1 MMEDDKKLSA
11 ERSLEIIGDAIW
23 RSRRDVTADAAT
35 PMIVWGALI
44 CITGIAV
51 SWTWRATGDPLWNL
65 LWVAMGGIGWACYLI
80 NLKRKYDGGQAPT
93 FAAQVIRWTWMFFA
107 AITVFAAIY
116 SCLPDKAAQGWP
128 YMPIY
133 PAVLLLFSLASAVS
147 TAVMGVNEN
156 YGFSA
161 FSLIVAGWAL
171 QDNGPGQAFDMAM
184 VGLFCLIVPGIVIK
198 YKTWKQHGGQEF

>member
-1 MMEDDKKLSA
+1 MEDDKKLSA

-65 LWVAMGGIGWACYLI
+65 LWVAMGGIGWAYYLI

-128 YMPIY
+128 YAPIY

-156 YGFSA
+156 YGFSMG
-161 FSLIVAGWAL
+161 VAGQRSRAGVRHGDGRSVLPNRAWNSDKIQNLEATWRTRNLMNTKAL
-171 QDNGPGQAFDMAM
+171 S
-184 VGLFCLIVPGIVIK
+184 
-198 YKTWKQHGGQEF
+198 